1 MTGKGS
7 KEYNFYDSEV
17 SQVRLKR
24 PGPKQFPRSRCRSIA
39 RSKSRSTQGQRGQL
53 WHGML
58 LALVKET
65 VHSLLQCTASALH

>member
-7 KEYNFYDSEV
+7 KACNFYDSEV

-24 PGPKQFPRSRCRSIA
+24 PGLKKQFPRSTGTMVPVDRKVDLA
-39 RSKSRSTQGQRGQL
+39 RSTQGQRGQS

-58 LALVKET
+58 LALVK
-65 VHSLLQCTASALH
+65 